1 MVAGALAESQ
11 FGSGRRRR
19 RRSTGAIHSRVL
31 AGLCTNMHEVSFS
44 PFLAASLSIKTKTNR
59 LVILGAVEGILGE
72 LRLLVAILA
81 LAGLALAGALF
92 AGLLPGKTRAA
103 VF

>member
-1 MVAGALAESQ
+1 MRSQKVSLAVAGGAGVAAPGQFIAEC
-11 FGSGRRRR
+11 
-19 RRSTGAIHSRVL
+19 SRVFVQTCTKCHL
-31 AGLCTNMHEVSFS
+31 A
-44 PFLAASLSIKTKTNR
+44 PFLQPPLALKRKQIG
-59 LVILGAVEGILGE
+59 LFILGAVEGILGE